1 MSPGKLA
8 TSQVT
13 YAIAINMSPGKLAMS
28 QVARTTAI
36 KIVNADKCYSVY
48 QLLSAMTFSVKQG
61 LGESLLN
68 LQCVRT

>member
-8 TSQVT
+8 T
-13 YAIAINMSPGKLAMS
+13 S